1 MKVKSIKHL
10 TFHRN
15 GSGAGEPF
23 YSAIMETK
31 EDKGLHFFVTFTCA
45 NSDPKFATEQSF
57 RVVCIE
63 KPGSN
68 WRGDNFCTA
77 FNQYFND
84 NTYVANPNSTL
95 YDWTVNNTGRL
106 KMDDSFYSLEKHK
119 PATA

>member
-1 MKVKSIKHL
+1 MKLKSIKHL

-23 YSAIMETK
+23 YSAILETK

-45 NSDPKFATEQSF
+45 NADPKFATEQSF

-68 WRGDNFCTA
+68 WRGDNFCLE
-77 FNQYFND
+77 FNRYYRD
-84 NTYVANPNSTL
+84 NCYNSCPDATL
-95 YDWTVNNTGRL
+95 YDYTVNNAGRL
-106 KMDDSFYSLEKHK
+106 KMDDTFYNLAKYN
-119 PATA
+119 PVTA